1 MKRRWTAL
9 MLSFSMIAGML
20 AAPAEMVNAA
30 YGQGSMA
37 QEQLADSGKER
48 EGEPGYIFKGN
59 MVRNPG
65 FEVVEK
71 DETTEKDKLS
81 EWSVSG
87 GAGPATNNQHRGK
100 KHFYLDPDGQIS
112 QEVKVPYMGYYKAG
126 LWVAASGSGGK
137 LLLTNK
143 RTEQKVEKEIP
154 GKNAY
159 NLYEAEIWLD
169 KGDTVE
175 IRVVG
180 SSSWLNGDDCFLEY
194 NKNRFENIVASPEF
208 DKAGSSAW
216 EKLGGA
222 KIESGKAE
230 LVSADDG
237 IKQELYIPQ
246 DGPYYAEVTLEKAEN
261 AEVSFAGQK
270 SGPAAGDKTVR
281 VKADGLEEGT
291 KQELLIK
298 GKATVTKAEVKFNL
312 AEFPNTAP
320 EASDIR
326 IIGQTGMELV
336 LYATY
341 QFSDADKNSEGE
353 SKYQWLMSDEENG
366 NYEEIEG
373 ETGRS
378 RVLKKEYE
386 NKFLKFRVTPVDQ
399 YAKAGEPVVSG
410 PVNRADFNLILNPS
424 FENGTI
430 GWQGISIATNGDGTK
445 CGTILKGRK
454 ITQSITVPK
463 TAYYDL
469 TGYIYGA
476 ALDEEWNG
484 TIGIED
490 EAGNVLASAKATEVE
505 NSWNKLMAEKILL
518 ESGQEIKIVL
528 KDVSDRKCFV
538 DNCSLECNRT
548 AQVPA
553 LNNVKSI
560 QTSPTAFDA
569 VVDRTNKTVQLN
581 YFYGTDLSK
590 VKVEDI
596 VVSQGASASMKKG
609 DVLDLSGGKEVS
621 LSVTGSDQKKA
632 DWKVIGK
639 LKEKKVVMT
648 SSNKELES
656 TFNWA
661 ANKMDQYVMTD
672 KTGPVNVSEN
682 NQVGTGDKKYIP
694 SYWAGYYDRTAFYT
708 RDFVHQATGAQ
719 IAGLSNENYSMF
731 EAFAKECTEERKWY
745 TVWALNF
752 DGSVYA
758 LDYNNENSFVRE
770 VPAQF
775 ELVEK
780 AYKQYLWSGDKRYI
794 ENEDLWNFYTN
805 VMTKYVDSHDE
816 NKNGVAQEVGT
827 GIFNGSCTYN
837 ERGRRVIEAGD
848 AIGSQ
853 YQATLAYAGMLKAR
867 GQEEES
873 QKWYKKAAD
882 LKKYFNEEWSVAD
895 NAESSYV
902 SAWGPNGERYSDFS
916 KETSWF
922 IPLKMISDP
931 GQRNNDYINFILEN
945 LGNGIGTA
953 PTAPA
958 NIEAYTYIPDMLFLY
973 NRNDDAWKWMKYI
986 ASIKDQPHE
995 RPTQGTNGD
1004 YPEISFTY
1012 VSHAIE
1018 GMMGVEPNAG
1028 ENRVA
1033 TSPRLPSEVDDMAVQ
1048 YMQIGDYELDL
1059 AHNGNTSST
1068 LTNHG
1073 KKDIIWEARFYGD
1086 YEQLKA
1092 GYQVLKAEKKEIN
1105 GETVSYVS
1113 VTVPAGGRMNVSTD
1127 TAIGSDEN
1135 AAKNVDELI
1144 GKIGTV
1150 TLNSKAAIDAARKA
1164 YNALSD
1170 NAKVLVCKLSVLE
1183 AAEARYQQLLA
1194 ASSAQINISKVKIG
1208 TIPSQAYNGKSLTP
1222 KLSISYN
1229 ATKLVKGK
1237 DYTVSYSQNK
1247 NIGTAKVKVTGAG
1260 KYTGSVT
1267 KTFQIIVKK
1276 NAVYTVGNY
1285 KYKITNAKTNG
1296 TGTVTLTGV
1305 KSKSTAKKLKKI
1317 TVGKTATIGGKKFK
1331 VTEIGS
1337 NAFSGCGKVTSVSV
1351 GVNVGKISTKAF
1363 YNCKKL
1369 QKITISSTVL
1379 KSVGK
1384 NALKN
1389 ISAKAKIKVPKKKLK
1404 AYKKLFKSKGQKKTV
1419 KITV

>member
-1 MKRRWTAL
+1 MKRRWTAI
-9 MLSFSMIAGML
+9 MLSLAMIAGTL
-20 AAPAEMVNAA
+20 AAPAETVNAA

-37 QEQLADSGKER
+37 QEQFADSGR
-48 EGEPGYIFKGN
+48 EGEPEYIFKGN

-65 FEVVEK
+65 FEEVGE
-71 DETTEKDKLS
+71 DKTIIG
-81 EWSVSG
+81 WTASG
-87 GAGPATNNQHRGK
+87 GAGSASNNKHSGER
-100 KHFYLDPDGQIS
+100 HFYLDPDGAIS
-112 QEVKVPYMGYYKAG
+112 QDVMVPYTGYYKAG
-126 LWVAASGSGGK
+126 LWVAAAGEGGK

-143 RTEQKVEKEIP
+143 STKKTVEKAIP
-154 GKNAY
+154 GISAY
-159 NLYEAEIWLD
+159 NLYEAEIWLN

-175 IRVVG
+175 IRVSG
-180 SSSWLNGDDCFLEY
+180 SAFWLNGDDCFLEY
-194 NKNRFENIVASPEF
+194 DKKRFENMVANPEF
-208 DKAGSSAW
+208 ADDSAW

-222 KIESGKAE
+222 EITDGKAV

-237 IKQELYIPQ
+237 IRQELYIPQ
-246 DGPYYAEVTLEKAEN
+246 DGPYYAEVTLANAEN
-261 AEVSFAGQK
+261 AEVSFAGKK
-270 SGPAAGDKTVR
+270 SEPTNGNKTVK
-281 VKADGLEEGT
+281 VKAEGLKEAVQ
-291 KQELLIK
+291 QEILIK
-298 GKATVTKAEVKFNL
+298 GKATVTKAQVKFDL
-312 AEFPNTAP
+312 EELPNTAP
-320 EASDIR
+320 VASDIK
-326 IIGQTGMELV
+326 ITGECMTEFV
-336 LYATY
+336 LNATY
-341 QFSDADKNSEGE
+341 QFSDADNHSEGE
-353 SKYQWLMSDEENG
+353 SVYQWLMSDKEDGE
-366 NYEEIEG
+366 YEEIEG
-373 ETGRS
+373 ETERS
-378 RVLKKEYE
+378 LVLKKEYE
-386 NKFLKFRVTPVDQ
+386 NKYLKFRVTPVDQ
-399 YAKAGEPVVSG
+399 YAKAGEPVVSA
-410 PVNRADFNLILNPS
+410 PVSRADFNLISDPS
-424 FENGTI
+424 FENGGR
-430 GWQGISIATNGDGTK
+430 GWQGIGIATNADGTK
-445 CGTILKGRK
+445 CGTVAKGRK
-454 ITQSITVPK
+454 ITQAITVPR

-469 TGYIYGA
+469 AGYIYGTVI
-476 ALDEEWNG
+476 DEEWNG

-490 EAGNVLASAKATEVE
+490 EAGNILAGAEVTELE
-505 NSWNKLMAEKILL
+505 GSWNKLIAKKILL
-518 ESGQEIKIVL
+518 EEGQEIKVVL
-528 KDVSDRKCFV
+528 KDVSGRKCFV
-538 DNCSLECNRT
+538 DNCSLECDRT
-548 AQVPA
+548 AEISA

-560 QTSPTAFDA
+560 QTSPAAFDA
-569 VVDRTNKTVQLN
+569 VVDRVNKTIQLN
-581 YFYGTDLSK
+581 YFFGTDLSK
-590 VKVEDI
+590 VEVKDI
-596 VVSQGASASMKKG
+596 VVSKGASASVKKG

-621 LSVTGSDQKKA
+621 LTVMGSDNQKA

-648 SSNKELES
+648 SSNKDLES

-672 KTGPVNVSEN
+672 KTGPVNVSERN
-682 NQVGTGDKKYIP
+682 IDGTGDEKYIP
-694 SYWAGYYDRTAFYT
+694 SYWAGYFHRTAFYT

-719 IAGLSNENYSMF
+719 IAGLSDENYSMF
-731 EAFAKECTEERKWY
+731 EAFAKECTEARKWY

-758 LDYNNENSFVRE
+758 LDYNNEDSFVRE

-805 VMTKYVDSHDE
+805 VMTKYVDLHDE

-895 NAESSYV
+895 GAESSYV
-902 SAWGPNGERYSDFS
+902 CAWGPNGEKYSDFS

-931 GQRNNDYINFILEN
+931 GQRNNDYIDFVLEN
-945 LGNGIGTA
+945 LGDGIGTA
-953 PTAPA
+953 PTAPS

-995 RPTQGTNGD
+995 VVTQGMNGD

-1018 GMMGVEPNAG
+1018 GMMGVEPSAG

-1033 TSPRLPSEVDDMAVQ
+1033 TSPRLPSEVNDMAVQ

-1059 AHNGNTSST
+1059 AHNGNTDST

-1073 KKDIIWEARFYGD
+1073 TKDIIWEARFYGNYD
-1086 YEQLKA
+1086 QLKA
-1092 GYQVLKAEKKEIN
+1092 GHQVLKAEKKQIN

-1113 VTVPAGGRMNVSTD
+1113 VTVPAGMSMNVCTSTEL
-1127 TAIGSDEN
+1127 GSDEK
-1135 AAKNVDELI
+1135 AAANVDELI

-1150 TLNSKAAIDAARKA
+1150 TLNSKAAIDEARAA
-1164 YNALSD
+1164 YNALSAD
-1170 NAKVLVCKLSVLE
+1170 AKAMVYKLSVLE
-1183 AAEARYQQLLA
+1183 AAERRYQELLA
-1194 ASSAQINISKVKIG
+1194 ASSAKVAISQAKIG
-1208 TIPSQAYNGKSLTP
+1208 TIPSQAYNGKAQTP
-1222 KLSISYN
+1222 ALDISYN
-1229 ATKLVKGK
+1229 GAKLTLGK
-1237 DYTVSYSQNK
+1237 DYTASYSQNV
-1247 NIGTAKVKVTGAG
+1247 NIGTAKVVISGIG
-1260 KYTGSVT
+1260 KYQGSVT
-1267 KTFQIIVKK
+1267 ATFQIIVKK
-1276 NAVYTVGNY
+1276 NAVYTAGNY

-1296 TGTVTLTGV
+1296 TGTVKLTGV
-1305 KSKSTAKKLKKI
+1305 KSKSIGKKLKKI
-1317 TVGKTATIGGKKFK
+1317 TVGKTVAIGGKKFK

-1337 NAFSGCGKVTSVSV
+1337 SAFFGCGNVTSVSV
-1351 GVNVGKISTKAF
+1351 GANVSKISAKAF

-1369 QKITISSTVL
+1369 KKITISSTKL

-1389 ISAKAKIKVPKKKLK
+1389 ISAKAKIKVPKKKLN

-1419 KITV
+1419 KITA